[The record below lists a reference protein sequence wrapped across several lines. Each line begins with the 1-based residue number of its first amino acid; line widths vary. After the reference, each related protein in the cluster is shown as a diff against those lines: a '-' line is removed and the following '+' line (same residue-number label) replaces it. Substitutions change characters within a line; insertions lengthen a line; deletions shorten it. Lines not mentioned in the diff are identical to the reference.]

1 MHTLNPFKICA
12 TVYQVSLL
20 SDDSLAARVDCYNPL
35 PSNGSLE
42 IKGGEV

>member
-12 TVYQVSLL
+12 TFYQLGL
-20 SDDSLAARVDCYNPL
+20 PSDDSLAARVDCYNPI
-35 PSNGSLE
+35 PNNGSLE